1 MSQEKLHKDAARAAQ
16 AQHLLNDDI
25 LQAAFTS
32 LETAYVDRWRA
43 THIDDDKGREKLFI
57 AVNVVGK
64 VKEHLSRVV
73 EDGRVAKSELDV
85 LAKEAERK
93 KLFGII

>member
-1 MSQEKLHKDAARAAQ
+1 MSEEKLHKDAARAAQ

-25 LQAAFTS
+25 LTEAFSTLEAAYI
-32 LETAYVDRWRA
+32 ERWRE
-43 THIDDDKGREKLFI
+43 THIDDDKGREKLFV
-57 AVNVVGK
+57 AVNVIGK
-64 VKEHLSRVV
+64 VKDHLTSVV
-73 EDGRVAKSELDV
+73 SNGALARAELDN

>member
-1 MSQEKLHKDAARAAQ
+1 MSEEKLHKDAARAAQ

-25 LQAAFTS
+25 LQEAFAT
-32 LETAYVDRWRA
+32 LETAYVERWRA
-43 THIDDDKGREKLFI
+43 THIDDDKGREKLFV
-57 AVNVVGK
+57 AVNVIGK
-64 VKEHLSRVV
+64 VKDHLASVV
-73 EDGRVAKSELDV
+73 SNGAVAKAEIDN